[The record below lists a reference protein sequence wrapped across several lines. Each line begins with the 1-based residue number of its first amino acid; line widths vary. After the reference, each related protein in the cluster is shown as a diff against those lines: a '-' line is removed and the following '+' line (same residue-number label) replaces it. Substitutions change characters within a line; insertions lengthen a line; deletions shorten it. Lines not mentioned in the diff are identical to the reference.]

1 MDVIKNEFK
10 MSLGAKIKEEQM
22 KWMYKIGI
30 KRFIDRA
37 IEIQKDI
44 NFNQKQPQDQEN
56 DLKTE
61 FQ

>member
-44 NFNQKQPQDQEN
+44 NFNQK
-56 DLKTE
+56 
-61 FQ
+61 

>member
-10 MSLGAKIKEEQM
+10 MNLGAKIKEEQI

-37 IEIQKDI
+37 IEI
-44 NFNQKQPQDQEN
+44 
-56 DLKTE
+56 
-61 FQ
+61 

>member
-10 MSLGAKIKEEQM
+10 MNLGAKIKEEQI

-37 IEIQKDI
+37 IEIQKD
-44 NFNQKQPQDQEN
+44 NSFNQKSTQEQEEY
-56 DLKTE
+56 L
-61 FQ
+61 